1 MRIGINV
8 PNELLRQVKAIRPE
22 VNVSQ
27 VCRDALE
34 ERAKVAQRS
43 TQQAC
48 ADGMD
53 AVAAR
58 LDPEPPLEPDWEAY
72 AMEDA
77 REWMNAHTP
86 DTWKRFMYE
95 ADYLRKQG
103 RDEAEMVNSWSGNT
117 AGRNKGLGARLWEHQ
132 DWFIAQLEI
141 EEITGMPTNA
151 RKRATEAYSRAWL
164 GYANAVRLLYEK
176 RREAIIREWLA
187 ERAEYRRRLPKP
199 ELPPQLD
206 ESLSGGGS

>member
-8 PNELLRQVKAIRPE
+8 PNELLRQVKAIKPE

-34 ERAKVAQRS
+34 GRVKVAQRVAG
-43 TQQAC
+43 QAR

-53 AVAAR
+53 AVAAL
-58 LDPEPPLEPDWEAY
+58 LDPDPPLEPDWEAY
-72 AMEDA
+72 AIEDA
-77 REWMNAHTP
+77 REWMKAHTS
-86 DTWKRFMYE
+86 DTWKRFIYE
-95 ADYLRKQG
+95 ADHLRKQG
-103 RDEAEMVNSWSGNT
+103 RDEAEMVDIWSGDT
-117 AGRNKGLGARLWEHQ
+117 ADRNRGLRARLWEHQ
-132 DWFIAQLEI
+132 DWFIAQLDI
-141 EEITGMPTNA
+141 EDMTGMPTNG
-151 RKRATEAYSRAWL
+151 RERATEAYSRAWL
-164 GYANAVRLLYEK
+164 GYANAVRLIYEE

-199 ELPPQLD
+199 ELPSQLD